1 MKIHLINI
9 KIIYIYIYKI
19 LQNYISMKT
28 HLINIKI
35 TYIYIYIL
43 ISFKLTIYHINYINI
58 LILKFYL
65 NNFFDKTLNKYLQL
79 NS

>member
-1 MKIHLINI
+1 
-9 KIIYIYIYKI
+9 
-19 LQNYISMKT
+19 MKT